1 MGCNFS
7 QVFPS
12 LRRAGPKRQRLSFGS
27 EFNQGLDAETLAREE
42 TGDFDGYVTHPG
54 KTSKVDTTTG
64 QGKMLSKK
72 KSASLSKTLS
82 TESNSKCV
90 SLEDAAEVAVR
101 NRNKE
106 QLLRLI
112 NKCGDGFV
120 IIPASSLP
128 KKKNPVEL
136 ACSLGYYDLVEVFLD
151 HGCSPNLP
159 TSAGKLLHSLLESMK
174 SHADNLGPAHKV
186 LKTLCEKGC
195 DLNIKDYKG
204 NTPLMHCAQIG
215 DSGVMNDVLSKCSEL
230 QLSCRCSGSLYTP
243 LHMSAMRGD
252 FECVKLLL
260 SRSPHKHVDVTDK
273 YGNTALHLA
282 LKSMLHN
289 IPYLNAAKES
299 LEISGET
306 SSHHSAACEQ
316 LMRFQHNAV
325 AIVEALVIA
334 GANVHATC
342 CPPSAMDFQY
352 YPLIYALQLCAE
364 DETGGFEFDRDRLSS
379 TLNLV
384 SQQTIQSLKELGKS
398 AGDESCDP
406 YRYRFSPYAGV
417 VRLLVLAG
425 TEVSLSMRGELYK
438 RFSVVSVLL
447 DEVCEFW
454 DRYKMEKPPKLV
466 HIAKLKIRS
475 YLASIRQLHEISHLP
490 LPPRL
495 KEYVKLNYL

>member
-1 MGCNFS
+1 M
-7 QVFPS
+7 
-12 LRRAGPKRQRLSFGS
+12 RRSGPKRQRLSFGS
-27 EFNQGLDAETLAREE
+27 ELNQDADTQGFEE
-42 TGDFDGYVTHPG
+42 QVGSKQCQHRPENNLKLSTASKSDG
-54 KTSKVDTTTG
+54 
-64 QGKMLSKK
+64 QCKMLSKRK
-72 KSASLSKTLS
+72 GSLSKNLPA
-82 TESNSKCV
+82 EHGLKAV
-90 SLEDAAEVAVR
+90 SLEEAAEAAVR
-101 NRNKE
+101 SRNKD
-106 QLLRLI
+106 QLLSLI

-136 ACSLGYYDLVEVFLD
+136 ACSLGYYDLVEVFLE

-174 SHADNLGPAHKV
+174 SHGENLAIACKV
-186 LKTLCEKGC
+186 LKSLCEKGC

-215 DSGVMNDVLSKCSEL
+215 DSDVMNEVLSRCSEL

-252 FECVKLLL
+252 FACVKLLI
-260 SRSPHKHVDVTDK
+260 SRSPHKHIDIADK

-299 LEISGET
+299 LDISGEANT
-306 SSHHSAACEQ
+306 KNSTTCEQ

-325 AIVEALVIA
+325 AIVEALVMA

-352 YPLIYALQLCAE
+352 YPLIYALQLYVE
-364 DETGGFEFDRDRLSS
+364 DETQGFEFDQDRLSS

-384 SQQTIQSLKELGKS
+384 SRQTIQSLEELGKS
-398 AGDESCDP
+398 EP
-406 YRYRFSPYAGV
+406 EKLVEHERYRFSPYAGV

-425 TEVSLSMRGELYK
+425 TQVSSSMRKDLYRRFSCVSL
-438 RFSVVSVLL
+438 LL
-447 DEVCEFW
+447 DEICSFW
-454 DRYKMEKPPKLV
+454 DKYQMERPPKLV
-466 HIAKLKIRS
+466 HLAKLKIRL